1 MKKLSTI
8 IILLLLLFTPSSV
21 TAQKTSVTPTAK
33 PTEESTTQN
42 LSNQINSLKEKIA
55 SRVAQLNL
63 VEKRGIIGIV
73 KDVEGMKIS
82 VEDSNKKIRNVD
94 VDEITKFSSP
104 SAKSSFGISDIKP
117 GTKLSIIGLYNK
129 DSERIL
135 ARFITVVST
144 PVTISG
150 AISNKDED
158 NFTIIVST
166 ESGENFIVDI
176 EKVTRTLEYKDG
188 EVVKSG
194 FTKIENSQ
202 RAIIVGYPA
211 LNQKNRIT
219 GTRIL
224 IFPDLPRNPKIILST
239 STDDEI
245 VPSTGSG
252 KVLTPIRRP

>member
-1 MKKLSTI
+1 MKNFYL
-8 IILLLLLFTPSSV
+8 IILLSILFLMPSPV
-21 TAQKTSVTPTAK
+21 FAQKTTVTPTAK
-33 PTEESTTQN
+33 PTEESATQN

-82 VEDSNKKIRNVD
+82 VEDSNKRTRNID

-144 PVTISG
+144 PITVSG
-150 AISNKDED
+150 AISNKDAD
-158 NFTIIVST
+158 NFTVTVST

-188 EVVKSG
+188 EIVKSG
-194 FTKIENSQ
+194 FTKIEDSQ
-202 RAIIVGYPA
+202 RAIIVGYPV

-239 STDDEI
+239 STGDDI